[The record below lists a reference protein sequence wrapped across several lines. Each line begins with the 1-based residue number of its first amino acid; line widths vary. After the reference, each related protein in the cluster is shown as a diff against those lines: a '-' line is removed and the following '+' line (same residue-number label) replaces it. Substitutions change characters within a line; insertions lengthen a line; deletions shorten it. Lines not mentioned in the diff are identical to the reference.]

1 MSFYQLYSKVERWGE
16 DRGIIQNGNPI
27 AQCAKLKEEANE
39 VQEALENGDLANL
52 IDEIGDVMVV
62 LTMICAIKNLDLEFC
77 FASAYN
83 KIKDRKGYLR
93 PDGVF
98 VKE

>member
-1 MSFYQLYSKVERWGE
+1 MTFRRLYAQVECWGE

-27 AQCAKLKEEANE
+27 AQCSKLIEESNE
-39 VQEALENGDLANL
+39 VLQALENEDLANL
-52 IDEIGDVMVV
+52 IEEIGDVMVV

-77 FASAYN
+77 FAAAYN
-83 KIKDRKGYLR
+83 KIKNRKGFLR

>member
-1 MSFYQLYSKVERWGE
+1 MTFRRLYAQVECWGE
-16 DRGIIQNGNPI
+16 DRGIIQNGNPL
-27 AQCAKLKEEANE
+27 AQCEKLREEVGE
-39 VQEALENGDLANL
+39 VQEAIENEDLANL

-77 FASAYN
+77 YAAAYN
-83 KIKDRKGYLR
+83 KIKDRKGFLR